1 MNVTEFYNMIKDIDI
16 EGGCVNVHFDKN
28 YSGQIRKVKKVSNK
42 VVLSA
47 EFDPDGEFSLDFSD
61 IRNEVEKLASSDGD
75 CEVVY
80 AVPSKGTY
88 EIEGV
93 AKHHYDYRWDG
104 DDEYD
109 CCDIQ
114 CGERI
119 CGGKDGDIENCF
131 INPDDYE
138 NFFENMIKES
148 NMKVIYA
155 NEEELFES
163 LLELNKP
170 MKEDIDG
177 DYFAAC
183 DRAGRVVKSFEKTY
197 GKEMTMRAFMAQFED
212 IDF

>member
-1 MNVTEFYNMIKDIDI
+1 MKVVEFYDIIKGIDI
-16 EGGCVNVHFDKN
+16 EGGCVNVHFDRN
-28 YSGQIRKVKKVSNK
+28 YSGQIRKVKSIGNK
-42 VVLSA
+42 IVLSA
-47 EFDPDGEFSLDFSD
+47 EFDPNGKFSIDFAD
-61 IRNEVEKLASSDGD
+61 LRDEVEKFALSNGD
-75 CEVVY
+75 YEVVY

-114 CGERI
+114 CGERL
-119 CGGKDGDIENCF
+119 CGGKESDIEKSF

-138 NFFENMIKES
+138 NFFENKKES
-148 NMKVIYA
+148 NMEKNYT
-155 NEEELFES
+155 NKDELFES
-163 LLELNKP
+163 LLEMNKP
-170 MKEDIDG
+170 LKEDIDG

-197 GKEMTMRAFMAQFED
+197 GKEMTMRAFMSQFED

>member
-1 MNVTEFYNMIKDIDI
+1 MNATEFYDIIKGIDI
-16 EGGCVNVHFDKN
+16 EGGCVNVHFDRN
-28 YSGQIRKVKKVSNK
+28 YSGQIRKVKSIGNK
-42 VVLSA
+42 IVLSA
-47 EFDPDGEFSLDFSD
+47 EFDPNGEFSIDFAD
-61 IRNEVEKLASSDGD
+61 LRNEVEKFALNDGD
-75 CEVVY
+75 YEVVY

-114 CGERI
+114 CGERL
-119 CGGKDGDIENCF
+119 CGGKDSDIEKSF

-138 NFFENMIKES
+138 NFFENKKES
-148 NMKVIYA
+148 NMKETYA
-155 NEEELFES
+155 NKDELFES
-163 LLELNKP
+163 LLEMNKP
-170 MKEDIDG
+170 LKEGIDE

-183 DRAGRVVKSFEKTY
+183 DRAERVVKSFEKTY
-197 GKEMTMRAFMAQFED
+197 GKEMTMRAFMSQFED